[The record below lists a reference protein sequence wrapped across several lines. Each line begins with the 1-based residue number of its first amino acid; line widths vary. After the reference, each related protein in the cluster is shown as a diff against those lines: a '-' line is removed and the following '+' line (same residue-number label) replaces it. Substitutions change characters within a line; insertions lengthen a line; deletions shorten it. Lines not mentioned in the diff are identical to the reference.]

1 MKKEE
6 FKPRKFR
13 ALIYEYGLD
22 DGGVASFTFRVQ
34 SLTKGKIYKERD
46 PNYIEGNKRGV
57 VVDDNSCWWH
67 YGTESFKKRFEE
79 VK

>member
-13 ALIYEYGLD
+13 ALIDEYGLD

>member
-13 ALIYEYGLD
+13 ALIDEYGLN
-22 DGGVASFTFRVQ
+22 DGGVASFTFKVQ